1 MIFMFA
7 QQHRG
12 NEARKAAEEIDFTQ
26 DQLTKGYRH
35 LGGFGEG
42 EYFLSQ
48 FTFASPDCVFGR

>member
-12 NEARKAAEEIDFTQ
+12 NEAWKAAEEIDLTQ

-35 LGGFGEG
+35 LGGFGDG
-42 EYFLSQ
+42 EYFL
-48 FTFASPDCVFGR
+48 